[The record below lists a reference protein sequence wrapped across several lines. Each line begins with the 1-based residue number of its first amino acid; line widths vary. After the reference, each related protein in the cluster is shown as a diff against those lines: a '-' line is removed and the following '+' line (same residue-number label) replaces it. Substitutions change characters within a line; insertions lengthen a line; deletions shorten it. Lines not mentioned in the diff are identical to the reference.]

1 MMQTQARKVP
11 LPRKLDIKE
20 TAPSVRL
27 WKITFINYYRSDV
40 YFSKFVQTG
49 AKWKVTAVNWGFEDE
64 PDTSDLKR
72 KADQLKQDCMMFLE
86 TLASY
91 LPDDYLV
98 EKISSSTEDMA
109 GVWEII
115 EQYYGIAL
123 NSDTFLQI
131 DKMSKKDVESYR
143 QYYLR
148 MEGLVSKHLTK
159 GGIKIEDV
167 TSPVGGDIMSITLKN
182 TIVIMWLQKISPKMI
197 ECVRHEYAQ
206 ELREGKQLVELMPR
220 IADNVENILSKHD
233 VAGSVN
239 LITDEAG
246 AGDSMHN
253 VARVD
258 TPYRPRGRG
267 DRGGNRGGGRPTGG
281 QTRNTPRQSGKELK
295 CAHCEYLSQT
305 LRLRINT
312 NHEPTEC
319 FRKDIA
325 VRLISLDAG
334 ESSFESAE
342 DLGKPKPHPT
352 PHTDSF
358 SFQTKPGYQQQ
369 PGLTEDPVPPSIPA
383 LPPQESQPL
392 SLSDNLDPPVD
403 DKVLRVQ
410 QRLLDEEAK
419 PAHARSPALEV
430 LINDV
435 DTIAVIDEGA
445 EISACSLKFTKKCHL
460 RIIPTKRSAKAA
472 DSSRL
477 RVVGRLA
484 QPLVL
489 MTKVHGICLKL
500 THVTVVESLST
511 DILIGEPGKVENFIV
526 TIPFDKTIS
535 IRFRDCSY
543 TIPYCTRQPV
553 SRVARVTHSQ
563 TIPPGEKLFWK
574 VPAQYLHH
582 DRLDIQPR
590 REDINWYTGQVRQI
604 QEGYLDIEN
613 TSSDTIFLK
622 RNQCF
627 GEVRLIEAM
636 DIPDNGD
643 KDQETSISK
652 VFTSY
657 PDQQQYV
664 APINPKL
671 KKRIYTDQVALDPDN
686 ILSPGTKGNSVSS
699 SAHTATSSGRSR
711 AATTGRWAT

>member
-27 WKITFINYYRSDV
+27 WKITFINYYRLDV

-253 VARVD
+253 LARVD

-312 NHEPTEC
+312 KWP
-319 FRKDIA
+319 
-325 VRLISLDAG
+325 
-334 ESSFESAE
+334 
-342 DLGKPKPHPT
+342 
-352 PHTDSF
+352 
-358 SFQTKPGYQQQ
+358 
-369 PGLTEDPVPPSIPA
+369 
-383 LPPQESQPL
+383 
-392 SLSDNLDPPVD
+392 
-403 DKVLRVQ
+403 
-410 QRLLDEEAK
+410 
-419 PAHARSPALEV
+419 
-430 LINDV
+430 
-435 DTIAVIDEGA
+435 
-445 EISACSLKFTKKCHL
+445 
-460 RIIPTKRSAKAA
+460 
-472 DSSRL
+472 
-477 RVVGRLA
+477 
-484 QPLVL
+484 
-489 MTKVHGICLKL
+489 
-500 THVTVVESLST
+500 
-511 DILIGEPGKVENFIV
+511 
-526 TIPFDKTIS
+526 
-535 IRFRDCSY
+535 
-543 TIPYCTRQPV
+543 
-553 SRVARVTHSQ
+553 
-563 TIPPGEKLFWK
+563 
-574 VPAQYLHH
+574 
-582 DRLDIQPR
+582 
-590 REDINWYTGQVRQI
+590 
-604 QEGYLDIEN
+604 
-613 TSSDTIFLK
+613 
-622 RNQCF
+622 
-627 GEVRLIEAM
+627 
-636 DIPDNGD
+636 
-643 KDQETSISK
+643 
-652 VFTSY
+652 
-657 PDQQQYV
+657 
-664 APINPKL
+664 
-671 KKRIYTDQVALDPDN
+671 
-686 ILSPGTKGNSVSS
+686 
-699 SAHTATSSGRSR
+699 
-711 AATTGRWAT
+711 